1 MRVAVATL
9 IMLFGMIV
17 FNIGLDIGM
26 RTRPVFDS
34 SKYQEV
40 GCNDVE
46 AFEYG
51 VKCII
56 HMNEE
61 DDNVRVFRGEGSID
75 DFGRVSNSTEVVREV
90 PRNGK

>member
-9 IMLFGMIV
+9 IMLFGMIA

-26 RTRPVFDS
+26 RTRPVFDA

-40 GCNDVE
+40 GCNDIE

-51 VKCII
+51 VKCIVF
-56 HMNEE
+56 MDEE
-61 DDNVRVFRGEGSID
+61 DSNVSIFKGEGSLD
-75 DFGRVSNSTEVVREV
+75 D
-90 PRNGK
+90 